1 MQLVNS
7 KKSIIKEQEQ
17 ESDKQR
23 QIGDYLLVKTLGL
36 GTFGLVKLAIH
47 QITQEKVAIKI
58 LEKSKIIDVADVERV
73 TREIHILKLI
83 RHKHVIQLY
92 EIIETKR
99 YIFLVM
105 EFCDGGELFD
115 YIVKHQKLS
124 EIEACKFIQELISGI
139 EYIHKLNIVHRDLK
153 PENLLLDYQKSLKI
167 VDFGLSNTY
176 KQGEQLKTACGSPC
190 YAAPEMIQGNKYDSL
205 LVDIWSC
212 GVILFASIC
221 GYLPFEDANTSALYK
236 KILHGEYQ
244 VPNFISPEGINFL
257 KGILNINPE
266 KRFNLEQIKSHP
278 WFKLFRRSHSIPP
291 GIIIGYHRIPIDNN
305 IVQHLKELGFDE
317 EYVKICLDA
326 NKQNNVTTSY
336 FLLMKRHLM
345 NGGISTADINSV
357 YFDSKLIDPIQRAQ
371 KDPVPGFLDESM
383 LKTLNS
389 NRSQTN
395 QKSRKNNKLHTQQ
408 NRGHYY
414 LQEEKFN
421 RLIQLKQSYRQ
432 DSLDS
437 DQECSKSFSQNVSSN
452 VKKSKVRTESNYN
465 ADSLLNQTTMF
476 AGKRQSISPANA
488 NLILQ
493 YIKQQKKLTPTSN
506 RNTHQQKQ
514 NIFSLNYQRNV
525 QTIYDHDGLKIVNSS
540 KQQPNDHKRSLNY
553 QWMPQTSTN
562 PYQLFLQ
569 SKSKRG
575 SNDLS
580 APHSTKCA
588 NNPKG
593 RSIFMQF

>member
-1 MQLVNS
+1 MKLVNS
-7 KKSIIKEQEQ
+7 KKSIIKQEDQ

-47 QITQEKVAIKI
+47 SITQEKVAIKI

-73 TREIHILKLI
+73 SREIHILKLI

-92 EIIETKR
+92 EIIETKK

-190 YAAPEMIQGNKYDSL
+190 YAAPEMIQGNKYNSL

-221 GYLPFEDANTSALYK
+221 GYLPFEDVNTSALYK
-236 KILHGEYQ
+236 KILNGEYQ
-244 VPNFISPEGINFL
+244 IPNFVSPEGTSFL

-266 KRFNLEQIKSHP
+266 KRFNLEQIKCHP
-278 WFKLFRRSHSIPP
+278 WFKLYRRSHPIPP
-291 GIIIGYHRIPIDNN
+291 GIVIGFHRIPIDNN
-305 IVQHLKELGFDE
+305 IVIQLKEKGFNED
-317 EYVKICLDA
+317 YVKICLDA

-336 FLLMKRHLM
+336 FLLIKRHLKS
-345 NGGISTADINSV
+345 GGISTADINSV
-357 YFDSKLIDPIQRAQ
+357 YFDQKLLEPIQRTQ
-371 KDPVPGFLDESM
+371 KSRALGFLDESM

-389 NRSQTN
+389 NRSQSN
-395 QKSRKNNKLHTQQ
+395 QSRKNKKMHTQQ
-408 NRGHYY
+408 NRGGHYY
-414 LQEEKFN
+414 IQEEKFN
-421 RLIQLKQSYRQ
+421 KSIQLKQSHRQ

-437 DQECSKSFSQNVSSN
+437 DEEFNKSYSQNVTQKT
-452 VKKSKVRTESNYN
+452 KKQKVRTESNYN
-465 ADSLLNQTTMF
+465 ADSSLNQTTMI

-493 YIKQQKKLTPTSN
+493 YIKQQKKLTPTSI
-506 RNTHQQKQ
+506 RNSCQQKP
-514 NIFSLNYQRNV
+514 NLFSLNYQRNI
-525 QTIYDHDGLKIVNSS
+525 QTIYDNDGLKIMNSN
-540 KQQPNDHKRSLNY
+540 KQQTNDSKRNVNN
-553 QWMPQTSTN
+553 QWMPQTLTN
-562 PYQLFLQ
+562 HYQLLLQ
-569 SKSKRG
+569 LNSRKG
-575 SNDLS
+575 SRDLS
-580 APHSTKCA
+580 APHSTKCS
-588 NNPKG
+588 NNPKSK
-593 RSIFMQF
+593 SINRQF

>member
-1 MQLVNS
+1 MKLFNS
-7 KKSIIKEQEQ
+7 RKSIIKERL
-17 ESDKQR
+17 SVR
-23 QIGDYLLVKTLGL
+23 LVFRFTVVKTLGL

-73 TREIHILKLI
+73 SREIHILKLI

-92 EIIETKR
+92 EIIETKK

-124 EIEACKFIQELISGI
+124 EIEASKFIQELISGI

-190 YAAPEMIQGNKYDSL
+190 YAAPEMIQGNKYNSL

-221 GYLPFEDANTSALYK
+221 GYLPFEDVNTSALYK
-236 KILHGEYQ
+236 KILNGEYKI
-244 VPNFISPEGINFL
+244 PNFVSPEGTSFL

-266 KRFNLEQIKSHP
+266 KRFNLDQIKSHP
-278 WFKLFRRSHSIPP
+278 WFKLYRRSHPIPP

-305 IVQHLKELGFDE
+305 IVSQLKERGFNED
-317 EYVKICLDA
+317 YVKICLDA

-345 NGGISTADINSV
+345 NGGMSTSDINSV
-357 YFDSKLIDPIQRAQ
+357 HFEPKLLEPIQRTQ
-371 KDPVPGFLDESM
+371 KAPILGFLDESM

-389 NRSQTN
+389 NRSQSN
-395 QKSRKNNKLHTQQ
+395 QSRKNKKMNTQQ

-414 LQEEKFN
+414 LQDEKLN
-421 RLIQLKQSYRQ
+421 KSIQLKQSHRQ

-437 DQECSKSFSQNVSSN
+437 DEELSKPFSQNVTSN
-452 VKKSKVRTESNYN
+452 VKKQKVRTESNYN
-465 ADSLLNQTTMF
+465 ADQSLNQTTMI

-493 YIKQQKKLTPTSN
+493 YIKQQKKLTPTSI
-506 RNTHQQKQ
+506 RNSCQQKP
-514 NIFSLNYQRNV
+514 NILSLNYQRNV
-525 QTIYDHDGLKIVNSS
+525 QTIYDHEGLKIMNSN
-540 KQQPNDHKRSLNY
+540 KQQPNEQKRSQNN
-553 QWMPQTSTN
+553 QWMPSTILN
-562 PYQLFLQ
+562 PYQLLLQ
-569 SKSKRG
+569 LNSRKG
-575 SNDLS
+575 SRDLS

-588 NNPKG
+588 NNPKSK
-593 RSIFMQF
+593 SINRQF

>member
-1 MQLVNS
+1 MKLVNS
-7 KKSIIKEQEQ
+7 RKLIIQEQEQ

-83 RHKHVIQLY
+83 RHIHVIQLY
-92 EIIETKR
+92 EIIETKK

-190 YAAPEMIQGNKYDSL
+190 YAAPEMIQGNKYNSL

-221 GYLPFEDANTSALYK
+221 GYLPFEDVNTSALYK

-244 VPNFISPEGINFL
+244 IPNFVSPEGTHFL

-266 KRFNLEQIKSHP
+266 RRFNLEQIKSHP
-278 WFKLFRRSHSIPP
+278 WFKLFRRSHSIPQ

-305 IVQHLKELGFDE
+305 IVQQLKELGFNED
-317 EYVKICLDA
+317 YAKICLDA

-357 YFDSKLIDPIQRAQ
+357 YFDQKLLDPIQRVQKAQ
-371 KDPVPGFLDESM
+371 IPQFIDESM
-383 LKTLNS
+383 LQSLNTTQ
-389 NRSQTN
+389 RSQSN
-395 QKSRKNNKLHTQQ
+395 QNRKNKKMYTQQ

-414 LQEEKFN
+414 LQDEKFN
-421 RLIQLKQSYRQ
+421 KLIQLKQSYRQ

-437 DQECSKSFSQNVSSN
+437 DQEYNKSLSQNVTSN
-452 VKKSKVRTESNYN
+452 VKKQKVRTESNYN
-465 ADSLLNQTTMF
+465 TDSFLNQTTMF
-476 AGKRQSISPANA
+476 ATKRQSISPANA

-506 RNTHQQKQ
+506 RNSNQQKK

-525 QTIYDHDGLKIVNSS
+525 QTIYDHEALKIINSN
-540 KQQPNDHKRSLNY
+540 KQQIQDQKRSLNY
-553 QWMPQTSTN
+553 QWMPQTQTN
-562 PYQLFLQ
+562 SYQLQLQ
-569 SKSKRG
+569 LNSRKG
-575 SNDLS
+575 SRDLS
-580 APHSTKCA
+580 APHSTKSS
-588 NNPKG
+588 NNPKSK
-593 RSIFMQF
+593 SINLQF

>member
-1 MQLVNS
+1 MKLFNS
-7 KKSIIKEQEQ
+7 RKSIIKEQDQ

-23 QIGDYLLVKTLGL
+23 QIGDYLLGWFKTLGL

-73 TREIHILKLI
+73 SREIHILKLI

-92 EIIETKR
+92 EIIETKK

-190 YAAPEMIQGNKYDSL
+190 YAAPEMIQGNKYNSL

-221 GYLPFEDANTSALYK
+221 GYLPFEDVNTSALYK
-236 KILHGEYQ
+236 KILNGEYKI
-244 VPNFISPEGINFL
+244 PNFVSPEGTSFL

-266 KRFNLEQIKSHP
+266 KRFNLDQIRSHP
-278 WFKLFRRSHSIPP
+278 WFKLYRRSHPIPP

-305 IVQHLKELGFDE
+305 IVQQLKERGFNED
-317 EYVKICLDA
+317 YIKICLDA

-357 YFDSKLIDPIQRAQ
+357 HFDQKLLEPIQRVQ
-371 KDPVPGFLDESM
+371 KAPILGFLDESM

-389 NRSQTN
+389 NRSQSN
-395 QKSRKNNKLHTQQ
+395 QSRQHKKMHTQQ

-414 LQEEKFN
+414 LQDEKLN
-421 RLIQLKQSYRQ
+421 KSIQLKQSNRQ
-432 DSLDS
+432 DSIDS
-437 DQECSKSFSQNVSSN
+437 DEEFSKPITSN
-452 VKKSKVRTESNYN
+452 VKKQKVRTESNYN
-465 ADSLLNQTTMF
+465 ADSQLNQTTMI

-493 YIKQQKKLTPTSN
+493 YIKQQKKLTPTSI
-506 RNTHQQKQ
+506 RNSCQQKP

-525 QTIYDHDGLKIVNSS
+525 QTIYDHDGLKIMNSN
-540 KQQPNDHKRSLNY
+540 KQQSNEQKRSQNN
-553 QWMPQTSTN
+553 QWMPQSLMN
-562 PYQLFLQ
+562 PYQLLLQ
-569 SKSKRG
+569 LNSRKG
-575 SNDLS
+575 SRDLS

-588 NNPKG
+588 NNPKSK
-593 RSIFMQF
+593 SINRQF

>member
-1 MQLVNS
+1 MKLVNS
-7 KKSIIKEQEQ
+7 RKSIIKQQDQ

-73 TREIHILKLI
+73 SREIHILKLI

-92 EIIETKR
+92 EIIETKK

-124 EIEACKFIQELISGI
+124 EIEACKLIQELISGI

-190 YAAPEMIQGNKYDSL
+190 YAAPEMIQGNKYNSL

-221 GYLPFEDANTSALYK
+221 GYLPFEDVNTSALYK
-236 KILHGEYQ
+236 KILNGEYQ
-244 VPNFISPEGINFL
+244 IPNFVSPEGTSFL

-278 WFKLFRRSHSIPP
+278 WFKLYRRSHPIPP
-291 GIIIGYHRIPIDNN
+291 GIIIGFHRIPIDIN
-305 IVQHLKELGFDE
+305 IVQQLKERGFNED
-317 EYVKICLDA
+317 YVKICLDA

-336 FLLMKRHLM
+336 FLLMKKHLM
-345 NGGISTADINSV
+345 NGGISTADINSI
-357 YFDSKLIDPIQRAQ
+357 YFDSKLLEPIQRVQ
-371 KDPVPGFLDESM
+371 KSPALSFLDESM

-389 NRSQTN
+389 NRSQSN
-395 QKSRKNNKLHTQQ
+395 QSRKNKKMHTQQ

-414 LQEEKFN
+414 LYEDQFN
-421 RLIQLKQSYRQ
+421 KSIQLKQSHRQ
-432 DSLDS
+432 ESQES
-437 DQECSKSFSQNVSSN
+437 DEDFNKSYSQNATSN
-452 VKKSKVRTESNYN
+452 AKRTKIRTESNYN
-465 ADSLLNQTTMF
+465 AEQSLNQTTMI
-476 AGKRQSISPANA
+476 AGKRSSISPGNA
-488 NLILQ
+488 NFILQ
-493 YIKQQKKLTPTSN
+493 YIKQQKKLTPKSV
-506 RNTHQQKQ
+506 RNSCQQKP
-514 NIFSLNYQRNV
+514 NLFSLNYQRNV
-525 QTIYDHDGLKIVNSS
+525 QTIYDHEGLKIINSNN
-540 KQQPNDHKRSLNY
+540 KQQINDTKRSVNN
-553 QWMPQTSTN
+553 QWMPQTLMN
-562 PYQLFLQ
+562 PYQLLLQ
-569 SKSKRG
+569 LNSRKG
-575 SNDLS
+575 SRDLS
-580 APHSTKCA
+580 TPHSTKCA
-588 NNPKG
+588 NNPKSK
-593 RSIFMQF
+593 SINRQF

>member
-1 MQLVNS
+1 MKLFNS
-7 KKSIIKEQEQ
+7 RKSIIKEQDQ

-73 TREIHILKLI
+73 SREIHILKLI

-92 EIIETKR
+92 EIIETKK

-190 YAAPEMIQGNKYDSL
+190 YAAPEMIQGNKYNSL

-221 GYLPFEDANTSALYK
+221 GYLPFEDVNTSALYK
-236 KILHGEYQ
+236 KILNGEYKI
-244 VPNFISPEGINFL
+244 PNFVSPEGTSFL

-266 KRFNLEQIKSHP
+266 KRFNLDQIRSHP
-278 WFKLFRRSHSIPP
+278 WFKLYRRSHPIPP

-305 IVQHLKELGFDE
+305 IVQQLKERGFNED
-317 EYVKICLDA
+317 YIKICLDA

-357 YFDSKLIDPIQRAQ
+357 HFDQKLLEPIQRVQ
-371 KDPVPGFLDESM
+371 KAPMLGFLDESM

-389 NRSQTN
+389 NRSQSN
-395 QKSRKNNKLHTQQ
+395 QSRKHKKMHTQQ

-414 LQEEKFN
+414 LQDEKLN
-421 RLIQLKQSYRQ
+421 KSIQLKQSNRQ
-432 DSLDS
+432 DSIDS
-437 DQECSKSFSQNVSSN
+437 DEEFSKPITSN
-452 VKKSKVRTESNYN
+452 VKKQKVRTESNYN
-465 ADSLLNQTTMF
+465 ADSQLNQTTMI

-493 YIKQQKKLTPTSN
+493 YIKQQKKLTPTSI
-506 RNTHQQKQ
+506 RNSCQQKP

-525 QTIYDHDGLKIVNSS
+525 QTIYDHDGLKIMNSN
-540 KQQPNDHKRSLNY
+540 KQQSNEQKRSQNN
-553 QWMPQTSTN
+553 QWMPQSLMN
-562 PYQLFLQ
+562 PYQLLLQ
-569 SKSKRG
+569 LNSRKG
-575 SNDLS
+575 SRDLS

-588 NNPKG
+588 NNPKSK
-593 RSIFMQF
+593 SINRQF